1 MQNNKRNIFPHAMAM
16 YNVIVWGTTFIST
29 KVLLDSL
36 EPLEILIYRFVIG
49 YAALWCIQPKW
60 LKWQGL
66 KKEFAYL
73 IAGLFGVTIYFLG
86 ENISLSL
93 TYTGNV
99 SIIVSTA
106 PLFTAI
112 CACLMTKTERPTKY
126 FWYGFVL
133 AIVGIAMINVG
144 GTGIDAAHIKG
155 DLLALLAATVWGIYC
170 VVLNEHIGEGEPVIV
185 RTRRIF
191 FYGLLTMIPCVFLMD
206 AKFHLRSLM
215 EPVNAGNIAFLS
227 ILATAGAY
235 VTWNY
240 AVARL
245 GVMKSSVYIYLIP
258 VITIICSAIILNE
271 KITIG
276 AVIGCLLT
284 MAGLFLSEKK
294 DKKAEEN

>member
-1 MQNNKRNIFPHAMAM
+1 MQNNKSNWFPHAMAM

-29 KVLLDSL
+29 KVLLESL

-49 YAALWCIQPKW
+49 YIALWCLKPQF

-66 KKEFAYL
+66 KKEFAYF

-86 ENISLSL
+86 ENISLTM

-112 CACLMTKTERPTKY
+112 CACLMTKTERPSKY
-126 FWYGFVL
+126 FWGGFVL
-133 AIVGIAMINVG
+133 AIIGIAMINVG
-144 GTGIDAAHIKG
+144 GTQIDAAHIKG
-155 DLLALLAATVWGIYC
+155 DLLALSAAAVWGIYC
-170 VVLNEHIGEGEPVIV
+170 VVLNEHIGEGIPVIV

-206 AKFHLRSLM
+206 AKFHLDRLL

-258 VITIICSAIILNE
+258 VITIICSAIILHE

-276 AVIGCLLT
+276 AVAGCLLT
-284 MAGLFLSEKK
+284 MAGLFLSEKRA
-294 DKKAEEN
+294 KK

>member
-1 MQNNKRNIFPHAMAM
+1 MQNNKSNWFPHAMAM

-29 KVLLDSL
+29 KVLLESL

-49 YAALWCIQPKW
+49 YIALWCLKPQF

-66 KKEFAYL
+66 KKEFAYF

-86 ENISLSL
+86 ENISLTM

-112 CACLMTKTERPTKY
+112 CACIMTKTERPSKY
-126 FWYGFVL
+126 FWGGFVL
-133 AIVGIAMINVG
+133 AIIGIAMINVG
-144 GTGIDAAHIKG
+144 GTQIDAAHIKG
-155 DLLALLAATVWGIYC
+155 DLLALSAAAVWGIYC
-170 VVLNEHIGEGEPVIV
+170 VVLNEHIGEGIPVIV

-206 AKFHLRSLM
+206 AKFHLDRLL

-258 VITIICSAIILNE
+258 VITIICSAIILHE

-276 AVIGCLLT
+276 AVAGCLLT

-294 DKKAEEN
+294 AKK

>member
-1 MQNNKRNIFPHAMAM
+1 MQNNESNWFPHAMAM

-29 KVLLDSL
+29 KVLLESL

-49 YAALWCIQPKW
+49 YIALWCLKPTL

-66 KKEFAYL
+66 KKEFAYF

-86 ENISLSL
+86 ENISLTM

-112 CACLMTKTERPTKY
+112 CACLMTKSERPTKY
-126 FWYGFVL
+126 FWSGFVL
-133 AIVGIAMINVG
+133 AIIGIAMINVG
-144 GTGIDAAHIKG
+144 GTQIDAAHIKG
-155 DLLALLAATVWGIYC
+155 DLLALSAAAVWGIYC
-170 VVLNEHIGEGEPVIV
+170 VVLNEHIGEGVPVIV

-191 FYGLLTMIPCVFLMD
+191 FYGLLTMIPCVFFMD
-206 AKFHLRSLM
+206 AKFHLDRLL
-215 EPVNAGNIAFLS
+215 EPINAGNIAFLS

-258 VITIICSAIILNE
+258 VITIICSAIILYE
-271 KITIG
+271 KVTIG
-276 AVIGCLLT
+276 AVAGCLLT

-294 DKKAEEN
+294 AKK

>member
-1 MQNNKRNIFPHAMAM
+1 MQNNKSNWFPHAMAM

-36 EPLEILIYRFVIG
+36 EPLEILIYRFVVG
-49 YAALWCIQPKW
+49 YVALWCLKPQF

-66 KKEFAYL
+66 KKEFAYF

-86 ENISLSL
+86 ENISLTM

-112 CACLMTKTERPTKY
+112 CACIMTKTERPSKY
-126 FWYGFVL
+126 FWGGFVL
-133 AIVGIAMINVG
+133 AIIGIAMINVG
-144 GTGIDAAHIKG
+144 GTQIDAAHIKG
-155 DLLALLAATVWGIYC
+155 DLLALSAAAVWGIYC
-170 VVLNEHIGEGEPVIV
+170 VVLNEHIGEGVPVIV

-206 AKFHLRSLM
+206 AKFHLDRLL
-215 EPVNAGNIAFLS
+215 EPVNAGNIAFLA

-258 VITIICSAIILNE
+258 VITIICSAIILHE

-276 AVIGCLLT
+276 AVAGCLLT

-294 DKKAEEN
+294 SKKTE

>member
-1 MQNNKRNIFPHAMAM
+1 MLNKKSNMFPHAMAL

-29 KVLLDSL
+29 KVLLESF

-49 YAALWCIQPKW
+49 YIALWCLKPTF

-66 KKEFAYL
+66 KKELAYL
-73 IAGLFGVTIYFLG
+73 LAGLSGVTIYFLG
-86 ENISLSL
+86 ENISLTM

-126 FWYGFVL
+126 FWGGFVL
-133 AIVGIAMINVG
+133 AIAGIAMINVG
-144 GTGIDAAHIKG
+144 GTGVDAAHIEG
-155 DLLALLAATVWGIYC
+155 DLLALVAAAVWGVYC
-170 VVLNEHIGEGEPVIV
+170 VVLNEYIGEDVPVIV
-185 RTRRIF
+185 RTRRVF
-191 FYGLLTMIPCVFLMD
+191 FYGLITMIPCVFLL
-206 AKFHLRSLM
+206 KTEFHPERLVM
-215 EPVNAGNIAFLS
+215 PVNAGNILFLG

-235 VTWNY
+235 ATWNY

-258 VITIICSAIILNE
+258 VITIICSSIILNE

-276 AVIGCLLT
+276 AVGGCLLT

-294 DKKAEEN
+294 VKKNT

>member
-1 MQNNKRNIFPHAMAM
+1 MQNNKSNWFPHAMAM

-29 KVLLDSL
+29 KVLLESL

-49 YAALWCIQPKW
+49 YVALWCLKPQF

-66 KKEFAYL
+66 KKEFAYF

-86 ENISLSL
+86 ENISLTM

-112 CACLMTKTERPTKY
+112 CACIMTKTERPSKY
-126 FWYGFVL
+126 FWGGFVL

-144 GTGIDAAHIKG
+144 GTQIDAAHIKG
-155 DLLALLAATVWGIYC
+155 DLLALSAAAVWGIYC
-170 VVLNEHIGEGEPVIV
+170 VVLNEHIGEGVPVIV

-206 AKFHLRSLM
+206 AKFHLDRLL

-258 VITIICSAIILNE
+258 VITIICSAIILHE

-276 AVIGCLLT
+276 AVAGCLLT

-294 DKKAEEN
+294 AKK

>member
-1 MQNNKRNIFPHAMAM
+1 MQNNKSNWFPHAMAM

-29 KVLLDSL
+29 KVLLESL

-49 YAALWCIQPKW
+49 YIALWCLKPQF

-66 KKEFAYL
+66 KKEFAYF

-86 ENISLSL
+86 ENISLTM

-112 CACLMTKTERPTKY
+112 CACIMTKTERPSKY
-126 FWYGFVL
+126 FWGGFVL
-133 AIVGIAMINVG
+133 AIIGIAMINVG
-144 GTGIDAAHIKG
+144 GTQIDAAHIKG
-155 DLLALLAATVWGIYC
+155 DLLALSAAAVWGIYC
-170 VVLNEHIGEGEPVIV
+170 VVLNEHIGEGVPVIV

-206 AKFHLRSLM
+206 AKFHLDRLL

-227 ILATAGAY
+227 VLATAGAY

-258 VITIICSAIILNE
+258 VITIICSAIILHE

-276 AVIGCLLT
+276 AVAGCLLT

-294 DKKAEEN
+294 TKQ

>member
-1 MQNNKRNIFPHAMAM
+1 MQNNKSNWFPHAMAM

-29 KVLLDSL
+29 KVLLESL

-49 YAALWCIQPKW
+49 YIALWCLKPQF
-60 LKWQGL
+60 LKWQGI
-66 KKEFAYL
+66 KKEFAYF

-86 ENISLSL
+86 ENISLTM

-112 CACLMTKTERPTKY
+112 CACLMTKTERPSKY
-126 FWYGFVL
+126 FWGGFVL
-133 AIVGIAMINVG
+133 AIIGIAMINVG
-144 GTGIDAAHIKG
+144 GTQIDAAHIKG
-155 DLLALLAATVWGIYC
+155 DLLALSAAAVWGIYC
-170 VVLNEHIGEGEPVIV
+170 VVLNEHIGEGVPVIV

-206 AKFHLRSLM
+206 AKFNLSRLL
-215 EPVNAGNIAFLS
+215 EPVNAGNIAFLA

-258 VITIICSAIILNE
+258 VITIICSAIILHE

-276 AVIGCLLT
+276 AVAGCLLT

-294 DKKAEEN
+294 TKK

>member
-1 MQNNKRNIFPHAMAM
+1 MQNNKSNWFPHAMAM

-29 KVLLDSL
+29 KVLLESL

-49 YAALWCIQPKW
+49 YAALWCLKPQF

-66 KKEFAYL
+66 KKELAYFV
-73 IAGLFGVTIYFLG
+73 AGVFGVTIYFLG
-86 ENISLSL
+86 ENISLTM

-126 FWYGFVL
+126 FWGGFVL
-133 AIVGIAMINVG
+133 AIAGIGMINLG

-155 DLLALLAATVWGIYC
+155 DLLALVAAAVWGIYC
-170 VVLNEHIGEGEPVIV
+170 VVLNEHIGEDVPVIV

-191 FYGLLTMIPCVFLMD
+191 FYGLLTMIPCVFLM
-206 AKFHLRSLM
+206 KTEFHLESLLR
-215 EPVNAGNIAFLS
+215 PVNAGNILFLG

-235 VTWNY
+235 ATWNY

-258 VITIICSAIILNE
+258 VITIICSAIILKE
-271 KITIG
+271 EITAGI
-276 AVIGCLLT
+276 VIGCLLT
-284 MAGLFLSEKK
+284 TAGLFLSEKK
-294 DKKAEEN
+294 KKIKNE

>member
-1 MQNNKRNIFPHAMAM
+1 MLNKKSNLFPHAMAM

-29 KVLLDSL
+29 KVLLDSF

-49 YAALWCIQPKW
+49 YIALWCLKPQI
-60 LKWQGL
+60 LKWQGI
-66 KKEFAYL
+66 KKELAYF
-73 IAGLFGVTIYFLG
+73 ITGLSGVTIYFLG
-86 ENISLSL
+86 ENISLTM

-126 FWYGFVL
+126 FWGGFVL
-133 AIVGIAMINVG
+133 AIAGIAMINIG
-144 GTGIDAAHIKG
+144 GTQIDAAHIKG
-155 DLLALLAATVWGIYC
+155 DLLALGAAAVWGVYS
-170 VVLNEHIGEGEPVIV
+170 VVLKEHVGESVPVIV

-191 FYGLLTMIPCVFLMD
+191 FYGLLTMIPCVLFMKP
-206 AKFHLRSLM
+206 KFHPERLIW
-215 EPVNAGNIAFLS
+215 PVNAGNILFLG

-235 VTWNY
+235 ATWNY

-258 VITIICSAIILNE
+258 VITIICSAVILNE

-276 AVIGCLLT
+276 GIMGCLLT

-294 DKKAEEN
+294 TGKLK

>member
-1 MQNNKRNIFPHAMAM
+1 MQNNKSNWFPHAMAM

-29 KVLLDSL
+29 KVLLESL

-49 YAALWCIQPKW
+49 YVALWCLKPTF

-66 KKEFAYL
+66 KKEFAYF

-86 ENISLSL
+86 ENISLTM

-112 CACLMTKTERPTKY
+112 CACIMTKTERPSKY
-126 FWYGFVL
+126 FWGGFVL
-133 AIVGIAMINVG
+133 AIIGIAMINVG
-144 GTGIDAAHIKG
+144 GTQIDAAHIKG
-155 DLLALLAATVWGIYC
+155 DLLALSAAAVWGIYC
-170 VVLNEHIGEGEPVIV
+170 VVLNEHIGEGVPVIV

-191 FYGLLTMIPCVFLMD
+191 FYGLLTMIPCAFLMD
-206 AKFHLRSLM
+206 AKFHLDRLL
-215 EPVNAGNIAFLS
+215 EPVNAGNIAFLA

-258 VITIICSAIILNE
+258 VITIICSAIILHE

-276 AVIGCLLT
+276 AVAGCLLT

-294 DKKAEEN
+294 AKK

>member
-1 MQNNKRNIFPHAMAM
+1 MQRNKRNLFPHAMAM

-29 KVLLDSL
+29 KVLLESL

-49 YAALWCIQPKW
+49 YVALWCLKPTFF
-60 LKWQGL
+60 KWQGL
-66 KKEFAYL
+66 KKEFAYF

-86 ENISLSL
+86 ENISLTM

-112 CACLMTKTERPTKY
+112 CACLMTKSERPTKY
-126 FWYGFVL
+126 FWGGFVL
-133 AIVGIAMINVG
+133 AIIGIAMINVG
-144 GTGIDAAHIKG
+144 GTQIDAAHIKG
-155 DLLALLAATVWGIYC
+155 DLLALSAAAVWGIYC
-170 VVLNEHIGEGEPVIV
+170 VVLNEHIGEGVPVIV

-206 AKFHLRSLM
+206 AKFHLDRLL

-258 VITIICSAIILNE
+258 VITIICSAIILKE

-284 MAGLFLSEKK
+284 MAGLFLSEEKSKK
-294 DKKAEEN
+294 TK

>member
-1 MQNNKRNIFPHAMAM
+1 MQNNKSNWFPHAMAM

-29 KVLLDSL
+29 KVLLESL

-49 YAALWCIQPKW
+49 YIALWCLKPQF

-66 KKEFAYL
+66 KKEFAYF

-86 ENISLSL
+86 ENISLTM

-112 CACLMTKTERPTKY
+112 CACLMTKTERPSKY
-126 FWYGFVL
+126 FWGGFVL
-133 AIVGIAMINVG
+133 AIIGIAMINVG
-144 GTGIDAAHIKG
+144 GTQIDAAHIKG
-155 DLLALLAATVWGIYC
+155 DLLALSAAAVWGIYC
-170 VVLNEHIGEGEPVIV
+170 VVLNEHIGEGVPVIV

-206 AKFHLRSLM
+206 AKFHLDRLL
-215 EPVNAGNIAFLS
+215 EPVNAGNIAFLA

-258 VITIICSAIILNE
+258 VITIICSAIILHE
-271 KITIG
+271 KIAIG
-276 AVIGCLLT
+276 AVAGCLLT

-294 DKKAEEN
+294 SKKTE

>member
-1 MQNNKRNIFPHAMAM
+1 MQNKKSNLFPHAMAM

-29 KVLLDSL
+29 KVLLESFG
-36 EPLEILIYRFVIG
+36 PLEILIYRFVIG
-49 YAALWCIQPKW
+49 YMALWCLKPAF
-60 LKWQGL
+60 LKWQGV
-66 KKEFAYL
+66 KKELAYF

-86 ENISLSL
+86 ENISLTM

-112 CACLMTKTERPTKY
+112 CACLMTKSERPTKY
-126 FWYGFVL
+126 FWGGFVL
-133 AIVGIAMINVG
+133 AIAGIALINVG

-155 DLLALLAATVWGIYC
+155 DLLALIAAAVWGVYC
-170 VVLNEHIGEGEPVIV
+170 VVLNEHVGENVPVIV

-191 FYGLLTMIPCVFLMD
+191 FYGLLTMIPCVFLM
-206 AKFHLRSLM
+206 KTEFHPERMLM
-215 EPVNAGNIAFLS
+215 PVNAGNILFLG

-235 VTWNY
+235 ATWNY

-258 VITIICSAIILNE
+258 VITIICSAIILKE
-271 KITIG
+271 KITPG
-276 AVIGCLLT
+276 AICGCLLT

-294 DKKAEEN
+294 TKNKN

>member
-1 MQNNKRNIFPHAMAM
+1 MLNKKSNLFPHTMAM

-29 KVLLDSL
+29 KVLLNSF

-49 YAALWCIQPKW
+49 YAALWCLQPKF
-60 LKWQGL
+60 LNWQGL
-66 KKEFAYL
+66 KKEFAYF

-86 ENISLSL
+86 ENISLTM

-126 FWYGFVL
+126 FWGGFVL
-133 AIVGIAMINVG
+133 AIAGISLINVG
-144 GTGIDAAHIKG
+144 GTQIDAAHIKG
-155 DLLALLAATVWGIYC
+155 DLLALSAAAVWGIYC
-170 VVLNEHIGEGEPVIV
+170 VVLNEYIGENVPVIV

-191 FYGLLTMIPCVFLMD
+191 FYGLLTMIPCVFLM
-206 AKFHLRSLM
+206 KTEFHPERLM
-215 EPVNAGNIAFLS
+215 EPVNAGNIAFLG

-235 VTWNY
+235 ATWNY

-258 VITIICSAIILNE
+258 VITIICSAIILDE

-276 AVIGCLLT
+276 AVLGCLLT
-284 MAGLFLSEKK
+284 MCGLFLSEKR
-294 DKKAEEN
+294 

>member
-1 MQNNKRNIFPHAMAM
+1 MQRNKSNLFPHAMAM

-29 KVLLDSL
+29 KVLLESL

-49 YAALWCIQPKW
+49 YVALWCLKPTF

-66 KKEFAYL
+66 KKEFAYFV
-73 IAGLFGVTIYFLG
+73 AGLFGVTIYFLG
-86 ENISLSL
+86 ENISLTM

-112 CACLMTKTERPTKY
+112 CACIMTKTERPSKY
-126 FWYGFVL
+126 FWGGFVL

-144 GTGIDAAHIKG
+144 GTQIDAAHIKG
-155 DLLALLAATVWGIYC
+155 DLLALSAAAVWGIYC
-170 VVLNEHIGEGEPVIV
+170 VVLNEHIGEGVPVIV

-206 AKFHLRSLM
+206 AKFHLDRLL

-258 VITIICSAIILNE
+258 VITIICSAIILHE

-276 AVIGCLLT
+276 AVAGCLLT

-294 DKKAEEN
+294 AKK

>member
-1 MQNNKRNIFPHAMAM
+1 MQNKKSKWLPHAMAM

-29 KVLLDSL
+29 KVLLESFD
-36 EPLEILIYRFVIG
+36 PLEILIYRFVIG
-49 YAALWCIQPKW
+49 YVALWCLQPKY
-60 LKWQGL
+60 LKWQGF
-66 KKEFAYL
+66 KTEFAYF

-86 ENISLSL
+86 ENISLTL

-126 FWYGFVL
+126 FWGGFVL

-144 GTGIDAAHIKG
+144 GTGIDAAHMKG
-155 DLLALLAATVWGIYC
+155 DLLALSAAAVWGIYC
-170 VVLNEHIGEGEPVIV
+170 VVLNEHVGESVPVIV

-191 FYGLLTMIPCVFLMD
+191 FYGLLTMIPCIYMM
-206 AKFHLRSLM
+206 KTEFHPEWLL
-215 EPVNAGNIAFLS
+215 EPVNAGNIAFLG

-235 VTWNY
+235 ATWNY

-258 VITIICSAIILNE
+258 VITIICSAIILGE
-271 KITIG
+271 RITIG
-276 AVIGCLLT
+276 AVLGCLLT
-284 MAGLFLSEKK
+284 MCGLFLSEKK
-294 DKKAEEN
+294 EK